1 MVTGLRPSEGLS
13 LGAVRRRGAG
23 VVVVVVATVP
33 SGQAEAALRSQE
45 CPEIYPGEQPGLP
58 GEDVISTRA
67 GIYMRT
73 QTGVTGNQGS
83 RIYSWRPMISKPNS
97 NI

>member
-1 MVTGLRPSEGLS
+1 MGLRPSEGLS
-13 LGAVRRRGAG
+13 LGAVRRRGVG
-23 VVVVVVATVP
+23 VVVVVATMP
-33 SGQAEAALRSQE
+33 SGQAEAALRFQE
-45 CPEIYPGEQPGLP
+45 CPEIYPGEQSGLP

-83 RIYSWRPMISKPNS
+83 RIYSWSPMISKPVS

>member
-13 LGAVRRRGAG
+13 LGAVRWRGAG
-23 VVVVVVATVP
+23 VVVVVATVP
-33 SGQAEAALRSQE
+33 SGQPEAALRSQE

-83 RIYSWRPMISKPNS
+83 RIYSWSPMISKPNS